1 MEAEKTHCSREVT
14 MKLLDELEA
23 LHARV
28 ERLEGFFDSVRNA
41 AAKAAKAVKD
51 GVHSASNALQGGKP
65 NKELTM
71 KDVMDALH
79 TADPNVR
86 HESGDDFSI
95 TVAGVAY
102 TVQWHPGDVPVAF
115 NITGGAI
122 NGVGVP
128 TVQALKEWLKTLKTA
143 PVAAPADLH
152 RYAAAVLRQQMGP
165 PRVRQ

>member
-1 MEAEKTHCSREVT
+1 MG
-14 MKLLDELEA
+14 LLDELEA

-28 ERLEGFFDSVRNA
+28 ERLEGFFDSVKNA
-41 AAKAAKAVKD
+41 ARSAVDKAKGAI
-51 GVHSASNALQGGKP
+51 HSASNALQGGKP

-79 TADPNVR
+79 TADPAVR
-86 HESGDDFSI
+86 HESGDDFKI

-115 NITGGAI
+115 TITGGAI

-128 TVQALKEWLKTLKTA
+128 TVQALKEWLKTLKTT
-143 PVAAPADLH
+143 PVATPADLH
-152 RYAAAVLRQQMGP
+152 RYSTAVLRQQMAP
-165 PRVRQ
+165 PRPCL